1 MGELEE
7 LASYCEDGVKTV
19 DGMACR
25 VFDGGKL
32 LMPLAGAC
40 DTLGSIGFKQTN
52 GGYWGSGE
60 DVEGHGSVMMLGTDD
75 FYVFVHYNL
84 PVRWL
89 QCAACA
95 TRAERTMCLIL
106 RPSRRLTRVSN

>member
-40 DTLGSIGFKQTN
+40 DTLGSIGFTQTT
-52 GGYWGSGE
+52 E
-60 DVEGHGSVMMLGTDD
+60 DTG
-75 FYVFVHYNL
+75 
-84 PVRWL
+84 
-89 QCAACA
+89 AAA
-95 TRAERTMCLIL
+95 RTW
-106 RPSRRLTRVSN
+106 RVTARS

>member
-1 MGELEE
+1 
-7 LASYCEDGVKTV
+7 
-19 DGMACR
+19 
-25 VFDGGKL
+25 
-32 LMPLAGAC
+32 MPLAGAC

-84 PVRWL
+84 TGSLASVRCVRNEGGAHYVSHTPTEPQTYEGFEL
-89 QCAACA
+89 DGHLPE
-95 TRAERTMCLIL
+95 RARRVRGDGRL
-106 RPSRRLTRVSN
+106 RGGAVR